1 MQKLIK
7 HGSVQTPL
15 KRRRSPWTVV
25 VGAVG
30 GVAVDPSGPAG
41 VSLGT
46 AGAAGVAGVVG
57 VAGDGIGTPTAA
69 RTTTYGQ

>member
-1 MQKLIK
+1 MDAALP
-7 HGSVQTPL
+7 TLPPEAL
-15 KRRRSPWTVV
+15 CPVV
-25 VGAVG
+25 VVAVV
-30 GVAVDPSGPAG
+30 GVAFDPPVPAG